1 MKYNNFKGKK
11 LSNLGFGL
19 MRLPVDEHGN
29 INVEQTKQMI
39 DYAIKNGVN
48 YFDTAAPYH
57 GGYSEI
63 VTGEIL
69 SQYPRESFYLAD
81 KFPGHQLATE
91 YNVQKTFEIQ
101 LRKCQTDYF
110 DFYLLHNVYENSVK
124 TYYSEKW
131 GIIDYLLEQKKN
143 GRIKHLGF
151 STHARLDTL
160 KEFLNRYGSIM
171 EFCQIQ
177 LNYLDWT
184 LQDANE
190 KVKLLN
196 EHNIPIW
203 VMEPVRGGKLAILNE
218 ENTNKLKMTRPEESS
233 ASWAFRWVKDIPGV
247 TMILSGMSN
256 MQQVQDNIKTF
267 SEDKP
272 LSESEKELL
281 SGIAENLKNSV
292 PCTGCGY
299 CIEGCPQKLN
309 IPLLI
314 KLYNNAK
321 FNLDVGA
328 SMSMDSFTEKELP
341 KACIGCGKCSRTCPQ
356 SIDVPGIM
364 QDFAQLYEKM
374 PKWSDLCKTRAAAAA
389 KLDKQYDS

>member
-1 MKYNNFKGKK
+1 MEYKDFKGKK

-19 MRLPVDEHGN
+19 MRLPVDDKGG
-29 INVEQTKQMI
+29 INVELTRQMI

-57 GGYSEI
+57 GGHSEI
-63 VTGEIL
+63 VAGEIL

-91 YNVQKTFEIQ
+91 YNVEKTFEIQ
-101 LRKCQTDYF
+101 LKKCKTDYF

-124 TYYSEKW
+124 TYNSEKW
-131 GIIDYLLEQKKN
+131 RIIDYLLEQKNN

-151 STHARLDTL
+151 STHARIDTL
-160 KEFLNRYGSIM
+160 GEFLKRYGSIM

-196 EHNIPIW
+196 KYNIPIW
-203 VMEPVRGGKLAILNE
+203 VMEPVRGGKLAVLNE
-218 ENTNKLKMTRPEESS
+218 ENTKKLKTLRPTESS
-233 ASWAFRWVKDIPGV
+233 ASWGFRWVKDIPGI
-247 TMILSGMSN
+247 TMVLSGMTN
-256 MQQVQDNIKTF
+256 LEQMQDNIKTF
-267 SEDKP
+267 SENKP
-272 LSESEKELL
+272 LSDSEKALL
-281 SGIAENLKNSV
+281 AEIAETLKNSI
-292 PCTGCGY
+292 PCTGCSY
-299 CIEGCPQKLN
+299 CVDGCPQKLN

-321 FNLDVGA
+321 FNTDIGA

-341 KACIGCGKCSRTCPQ
+341 KACISCGKCARTCPQ
-356 SIDVPGIM
+356 KIDVPTVM
-364 QDFAQLYEKM
+364 KDFAQRYEKM
-374 PKWSDLCKTRAAAAA
+374 PKWADLCKTRAALAAE
-389 KLDKQYDS
+389 LDKKYS

>member
-1 MKYNNFKGKK
+1 
-11 LSNLGFGL
+11 
-19 MRLPVDEHGN
+19 
-29 INVEQTKQMI
+29 
-39 DYAIKNGVN
+39 
-48 YFDTAAPYH
+48 
-57 GGYSEI
+57 
-63 VTGEIL
+63 
-69 SQYPRESFYLAD
+69 
-81 KFPGHQLATE
+81 
-91 YNVQKTFEIQ
+91 
-101 LRKCQTDYF
+101 
-110 DFYLLHNVYENSVK
+110 
-124 TYYSEKW
+124 
-131 GIIDYLLEQKKN
+131 
-143 GRIKHLGF
+143 
-151 STHARLDTL
+151 
-160 KEFLNRYGSIM
+160 M

-256 MQQVQDNIKTF
+256 MEQVQDNIKTF
-267 SEDKP
+267 SENKP
-272 LSESEKELL
+272 LSESERALL
-281 SGIAENLKNSV
+281 LGIAESLKNSV
-292 PCTGCGY
+292 PCTGCSY
-299 CIEGCPQKLN
+299 CIDGCPQKLN

>member
-1 MKYNNFKGKK
+1 MEYKDFKGKK

-19 MRLPVDEHGN
+19 MRLPVDDKGG
-29 INVEQTKQMI
+29 INVELTRQMI
-39 DYAIKNGVN
+39 DCAIKNGVN
-48 YFDTAAPYH
+48 YFDTAVPYH
-57 GGYSEI
+57 GGHSEI
-63 VTGEIL
+63 VAGEML

-91 YNVQKTFEIQ
+91 YNVEKTFEIQ
-101 LRKCQTDYF
+101 LKKCKTDYF

-124 TYYSEKW
+124 TYNSEKW
-131 GIIDYLLEQKKN
+131 RIIDYLLDQKNN

-151 STHARLDTL
+151 STHARIDTL
-160 KEFLNRYGSIM
+160 GEFLKRYGSIM

-196 EHNIPIW
+196 EYNIPIW
-203 VMEPVRGGKLAILNE
+203 VMEPVRGGKLAVLNE
-218 ENTNKLKMTRPEESS
+218 ENTKKLKTLRTTESS
-233 ASWAFRWVKDIPGV
+233 ASWGFRWVKDIPGV
-247 TMILSGMSN
+247 TMVLSGMTN
-256 MQQVQDNIKTF
+256 LEQMQDNIKTF
-267 SEDKP
+267 SENKP
-272 LSESEKELL
+272 LSDSEKALL
-281 SGIAENLKNSV
+281 AEIAETLKASV

-299 CIEGCPQKLN
+299 CVDGCPQKLN

-321 FNLDVGA
+321 FNTDIGA

-341 KACIGCGKCSRTCPQ
+341 KACINCGKCARTCPQ
-356 SIDVPGIM
+356 KIDVPTVM
-364 QDFAQLYEKM
+364 KDFAQLYEKM
-374 PKWSDLCKTRAAAAA
+374 PKWADLCKTRAALAAE
-389 KLDKQYDS
+389 LDKKYS